1 MQKRLIKDTKAEIA
15 KKVYAFGESENI
27 KIYMDE
33 EEKCFNQKE
42 VKIEVFRRQFQHW
55 FFDAAEILKE
65 NLQAHRL
72 IHKKNWKLQIK
83 NILSK

>member
-42 VKIEVFRRQFQHW
+42 VKI
-55 FFDAAEILKE
+55 L
-65 NLQAHRL
+65 
-72 IHKKNWKLQIK
+72 
-83 NILSK
+83 